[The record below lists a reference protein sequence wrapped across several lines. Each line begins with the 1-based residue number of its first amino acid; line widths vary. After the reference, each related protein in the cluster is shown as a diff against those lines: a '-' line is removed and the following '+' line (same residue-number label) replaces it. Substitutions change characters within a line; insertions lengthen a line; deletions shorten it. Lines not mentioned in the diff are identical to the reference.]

1 MMLVSLK
8 SELQLSSSPSLGKI
22 SFPLDTPSS
31 ESGAHA
37 LSALASLLYGLR
49 VVTKINA
56 DWTLVFAS
64 ACLWLLLYPAET
76 PSSESGAHALSAL
89 ASLLYGLRV
98 VTKIN
103 ADWTLVFASACLWLL
118 LGASGAV
125 RCGHSKRC
133 QCFHASPMPSIH
145 PRQI

>member
-1 MMLVSLK
+1 MMLVSSN

-22 SFPLDTPSS
+22 SLPLD
-31 ESGAHA
+31 
-37 LSALASLLYGLR
+37 
-49 VVTKINA
+49 
-56 DWTLVFAS
+56 
-64 ACLWLLLYPAET
+64 T